1 MIVGIWRLSLAWQ
14 QANKATILQI
24 FLSLYCF
31 GRAIRSGGCL
41 RILLSFVSCLQTKT
55 PEANMVVGIWR
66 LSLTWQQ
73 DNKAMILYLLVMD
86 CKFAAALVGMF

>member
-1 MIVGIWRLSLAWQ
+1 
-14 QANKATILQI
+14 
-24 FLSLYCF
+24 
-31 GRAIRSGGCL
+31 
-41 RILLSFVSCLQTKT
+41 
-55 PEANMVVGIWR
+55 MVVGIWR

>member
-1 MIVGIWRLSLAWQ
+1 MHWQLDLLEPILLCNSYSFGSVIGGIM
-14 QANKATILQI
+14 
-24 FLSLYCF
+24 
-31 GRAIRSGGCL
+31 
-41 RILLSFVSCLQTKT
+41 LSFVSCMQTKT

-73 DNKAMILYLLVMD
+73 ANKATILYLLVMD